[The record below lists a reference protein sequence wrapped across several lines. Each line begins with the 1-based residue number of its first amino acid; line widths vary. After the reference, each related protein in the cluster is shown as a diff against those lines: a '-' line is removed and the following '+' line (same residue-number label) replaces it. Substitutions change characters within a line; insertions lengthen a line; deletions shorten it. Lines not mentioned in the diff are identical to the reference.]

1 MPLGGMK
8 ADTRTLPPP
17 STSAAAALPASR
29 PPALCRVRTRRG
41 RTEEGGEVGE
51 EGLGKGGYEGNGA
64 NKLTSD

>member
-17 STSAAAALPASR
+17 STSAAAALPASC
-29 PPALCRVRTRRG
+29 PRVRTRRG

-51 EGLGKGGYEGNGA
+51 EGLDKGGYKGKGVN
-64 NKLTSD
+64 NSK